1 MPLATRITLFFLYVF
16 AAAAPVSLSVGSIA
30 AGGLIL
36 AGLFRL
42 AIDREARA
50 QVPRTVAIALVA
62 WLAWMILATLLSGPY
77 GVRLDTLGDETWI
90 KLLVPTIAAAAFTV
104 PRHVGRALLVYLGMG
119 TLMAIYGIYQHFTG
133 DQFFDDAWIAGAGD
147 RWHAVG
153 AYGHHLSYGG
163 HVVGM
168 WLLAIAYTMAR
179 RGSKSGVRFALL
191 VVAGLLISL
200 AFLWSHARS
209 AQIGGAVGL
218 IAIACFLPRPSRRV
232 VFGLL
237 VVMTI
242 ASALAPTTRD
252 RFREAFDPASEETRL
267 NLWRATAAGIS
278 DHPWTGYGVGNFRF
292 VLREHEVQGYY
303 ESRAHAHNDL
313 LMLAVTTGVPGALLF
328 LGFLVALGLETA
340 RAARRGGP
348 FAWVVIAALGTHVA
362 LTVGGLFQVYL
373 TDDEVELTIY
383 FLLGCAFAV
392 ASHRQADSAR
402 TTWNTPK
409 PASAAHDT

>member
-1 MPLATRITLFFLYVF
+1 MPVSTRITLFFLYVF

-30 AGGLIL
+30 AGGLIVS
-36 AGLFRL
+36 GLVRL
-42 AIDREARA
+42 AIDHEARA
-50 QVPRTVAIALVA
+50 RIPRTLAFALVA
-62 WLAWMILATLLSGPY
+62 WLAWMVLATLLSGPY
-77 GVRLDTLGDETWI
+77 GMQLDTLGDETWI
-90 KLLVPTIAAAAFTV
+90 KLLVPTVAAAAYSV

-133 DQFFDDAWIAGAGD
+133 NQFFDDAWIAGAGD

-168 WLLAIAYTMAR
+168 WLLAIAYATAQR
-179 RGSKSGVRFALL
+179 ASRSSVRLALL
-191 VVAGLLISL
+191 VVAGILISL

-209 AQIGGAVGL
+209 AQLGGAMGL
-218 IAIACFLPRPSRRV
+218 LVIACFLPRPSRRV
-232 VFGLL
+232 ALGLL
-237 VVMTI
+237 VIMVI
-242 ASALAPTTRD
+242 AGALAPTSRD
-252 RFREAFDPASEETRL
+252 RFVAALDPDTEQTRT
-267 NLWRATAAGIS
+267 NLWQTTTAGIA

-292 VLREHEVQGYY
+292 VLREHEIQGLY

-313 LMLAVTTGVPGALLF
+313 LMLAVTTGIPGALLF
-328 LGFLVALGLETA
+328 LGLIVVLAIETI

-348 FAWVVIAALGTHVA
+348 FAWIVIAALATHVA

-373 TDDEVELTIY
+373 TDDEVELTLY

-392 ASHRQADSAR
+392 AGHRQLEAAR
-402 TTWNTPK
+402 TI
-409 PASAAHDT
+409 